1 MMIYVKKRQHWY
13 NYKVYGEYGEDLNG
27 KQIFDNK
34 ITSVLLFK
42 NTPSSIQPSP
52 EIVRAVDLSCTLRTQ
67 GAGTG
72 CRSQLHLEKPG

>member
-42 NTPSSIQPSP
+42 KY
-52 EIVRAVDLSCTLRTQ
+52 TL
-67 GAGTG
+67 
-72 CRSQLHLEKPG
+72 LHPTIP